1 MADYF
6 EIRAD
11 YNQHTIT
18 IYQAYNDAIADVA
31 VRDGR
36 FGAPFSFNRMT
47 WIKPSF
53 MWMMERSN
61 WGLKKDQQH
70 ILAIRIKRTFF
81 DTLLEQAVL
90 TTPEA
95 HVYPHDAG
103 IWETLFAQANVY
115 VQWDPE
121 RSING
126 KKLEHRSLQLGI
138 SRNLIS
144 QFNED
149 AIVAID
155 DLTPLVRKCHNLLI
169 NGKTTQAKSFLPPE
183 KIYPVSA
190 AARKALGMKNS

>member
-18 IYQAYNDAIADVA
+18 VYQAYNDAIADVA

-90 TTPEA
+90 TTPKA
-95 HVYPHDAG
+95 HVYPHAG

-126 KKLEHRSLQLGI
+126 KKLEH
-138 SRNLIS
+138 
-144 QFNED
+144 
-149 AIVAID
+149 
-155 DLTPLVRKCHNLLI
+155 
-169 NGKTTQAKSFLPPE
+169 
-183 KIYPVSA
+183 
-190 AARKALGMKNS
+190 

>member
-81 DTLLEQAVL
+81 DTLLEQARS
-90 TTPEA
+90 E
-95 HVYPHDAG
+95 
-103 IWETLFAQANVY
+103 
-115 VQWDPE
+115 E
-121 RSING
+121 RRVG
-126 KKLEHRSLQLGI
+126 KECSEPCRSRW
-138 SRNLIS
+138 S
-144 QFNED
+144 
-149 AIVAID
+149 
-155 DLTPLVRKCHNLLI
+155 PYH
-169 NGKTTQAKSFLPPE
+169 
-183 KIYPVSA
+183 
-190 AARKALGMKNS
+190 

>member
-70 ILAIRIKRTFF
+70 ILAIRIKRILLYTFL
-81 DTLLEQAVL
+81 DQAVL
-90 TTPEA
+90 TSAEA
-95 HVYPHDAG
+95 HVFLDA
-103 IWETLFAQANVY
+103 
-115 VQWDPE
+115 
-121 RSING
+121 
-126 KKLEHRSLQLGI
+126 
-138 SRNLIS
+138 
-144 QFNED
+144 
-149 AIVAID
+149 
-155 DLTPLVRKCHNLLI
+155 
-169 NGKTTQAKSFLPPE
+169 
-183 KIYPVSA
+183 
-190 AARKALGMKNS
+190 

>member
-61 WGLKKDQQH
+61 WGLKKDQQR

-90 TTPEA
+90 TMPEA
-95 HVYPHDAG
+95 HVYPHAG

>member
-18 IYQAYNDAIADVA
+18 VYQAYNDAIADVA

-61 WGLKKDQQH
+61 WGLKKDQQR

-95 HVYPHDAG
+95 YVYPHAG
-103 IWETLFAQANVY
+103 VWETLFAQANVY

-190 AARKALGMKNS
+190 TARKAWGMKNS

>member
-18 IYQAYNDAIADVA
+18 VYQAYNDAIADVA

-90 TTPEA
+90 TTPKA
-95 HVYPHDAG
+95 HVYPHAG

-155 DLTPLVRKCHNLLI
+155 DMTPLVRKCHNLLI

>member
-18 IYQAYNDAIADVA
+18 VYQAYNDAIADVA

-90 TTPEA
+90 TTPKA
-95 HVYPHDAG
+95 HVYPHAG

-155 DLTPLVRKCHNLLI
+155 DLTPLVRKSHNLLI

>member
-18 IYQAYNDAIADVA
+18 VYQAYNDAIADVA

-90 TTPEA
+90 TTPKA
-95 HVYPHDAG
+95 HVYPHAG

>member
-18 IYQAYNDAIADVA
+18 VYQAYNDAIADVA
-31 VRDGR
+31 IRDGR

-61 WGLKKDQQH
+61 WGLKKDQQR

-81 DTLLEQAVL
+81 DALLEQAVL
-90 TTPEA
+90 TTPEV
-95 HVYPHDAG
+95 HVYPRVG
-103 IWETLFAQANVY
+103 IWEALFAQANVY

-126 KKLEHRSLQLGI
+126 KKLEHRSLQVGI

-149 AIVAID
+149 AMVAID

-190 AARKALGMKNS
+190 VARKALGMKNS

>member
-18 IYQAYNDAIADVA
+18 VYQAYNDAIADVA
-31 VRDGR
+31 VRNGR

-90 TTPEA
+90 TTPKA
-95 HVYPHDAG
+95 HVYPHAG

>member
-1 MADYF
+1 
-6 EIRAD
+6 
-11 YNQHTIT
+11 
-18 IYQAYNDAIADVA
+18 
-31 VRDGR
+31 
-36 FGAPFSFNRMT
+36 FSFNRMT

-53 MWMMERSN
+53 MWMMERSY
-61 WGLKKDQQH
+61 WGLKKDQPH

-95 HVYPHDAG
+95 HVYPHAG

>member
-18 IYQAYNDAIADVA
+18 VYQAYNDAIADVA

-36 FGAPFSFNRMT
+36 FGASFSFNRMT

-90 TTPEA
+90 TTPKA
-95 HVYPHDAG
+95 HVYPHAG

>member
-95 HVYPHDAG
+95 HVYPHAGIAG

-190 AARKALGMKNS
+190 

>member
-18 IYQAYNDAIADVA
+18 VYQAYNDAIADVA

-36 FGAPFSFNRMT
+36 FDAPFSFNRMT

-61 WGLKKDQQH
+61 WGLKKDQQR

-90 TTPEA
+90 TTRKPMSTHMQE
-95 HVYPHDAG
+95 
-103 IWETLFAQANVY
+103 F
-115 VQWDPE
+115 
-121 RSING
+121 G
-126 KKLEHRSLQLGI
+126 KRYL
-138 SRNLIS
+138 
-144 QFNED
+144 
-149 AIVAID
+149 
-155 DLTPLVRKCHNLLI
+155 RKQMYMFS
-169 NGKTTQAKSFLPPE
+169 GTQN
-183 KIYPVSA
+183 A
-190 AARKALGMKNS
+190 A

>member
-18 IYQAYNDAIADVA
+18 VYQAYNDAIADVA

-36 FGAPFSFNRMT
+36 FGASFSFNRMT

-95 HVYPHDAG
+95 HVYPHAG
-103 IWETLFAQANVY
+103 IWATLFAQANVY

>member
-18 IYQAYNDAIADVA
+18 VYQAYNDAIADVA

-90 TTPEA
+90 TTPKA
-95 HVYPHDAG
+95 HVYPHAG

-138 SRNLIS
+138 SLNLIS

>member
-18 IYQAYNDAIADVA
+18 VYQAYNDAIADVA

-61 WGLKKDQQH
+61 WGLKKDQQR

-90 TTPEA
+90 ATPEA
-95 HVYPHDAG
+95 HVYPHAG
-103 IWETLFAQANVY
+103 VWETLFAQANVY

>member
-18 IYQAYNDAIADVA
+18 VYQAYNDAIADVA

-36 FGAPFSFNRMT
+36 FGASFSFNRMT

-81 DTLLEQAVL
+81 DTLLEH
-90 TTPEA
+90 TPEA
-95 HVYPHDAG
+95 HVYPHAG

>member
-1 MADYF
+1 M
-6 EIRAD
+6 
-11 YNQHTIT
+11 
-18 IYQAYNDAIADVA
+18 
-31 VRDGR
+31 
-36 FGAPFSFNRMT
+36 
-47 WIKPSF
+47 
-53 MWMMERSN
+53 
-61 WGLKKDQQH
+61 
-70 ILAIRIKRTFF
+70 
-81 DTLLEQAVL
+81 L

-95 HVYPHDAG
+95 HVYPHAG

-183 KIYPVSA
+183 KFTLLVQL
-190 AARKALGMKNS
+190 RERLWE

>member
-6 EIRAD
+6 EIRAN

-18 IYQAYNDAIADVA
+18 VYQAYNDTIANVA

-61 WGLKKDQQH
+61 WGLKKDQQR
-70 ILAIRIKRTFF
+70 ILAVRIKRTFF
-81 DTLLEQAVL
+81 DALLEQAVL

-95 HVYPHDAG
+95 HVYPHAG
-103 IWETLFAQANVY
+103 IWEELFTQANVY

-169 NGKTTQAKSFLPPE
+169 NGKITQAKSFLPSE
-183 KIYPVSA
+183 KIYPVSV

>member
-18 IYQAYNDAIADVA
+18 VYQAYNDAIADVA

-61 WGLKKDQQH
+61 WGLKKDQQR

-95 HVYPHDAG
+95 HVYPHSG

>member
-18 IYQAYNDAIADVA
+18 VYQAYNDAIANVA

-61 WGLKKDQQH
+61 WGLKKDQQRV
-70 ILAIRIKRTFF
+70 LAIRIKRTFF

-95 HVYPHDAG
+95 HVYPYAG

-138 SRNLIS
+138 SRNLIC

-169 NGKTTQAKSFLPPE
+169 NGKTTQTKSFLPSE

-190 AARKALGMKNS
+190 AARKALGMKNY

>member
-18 IYQAYNDAIADVA
+18 VYQAYNDAIADVA

-36 FGAPFSFNRMT
+36 FDAPFSFNRMT

-61 WGLKKDQQH
+61 WGLKKDQQR

-95 HVYPHDAG
+95 HVYPHAG
-103 IWETLFAQANVY
+103 VWETLFAQANVY

-126 KKLEHRSLQLGI
+126 KQLEHRSLQLGI

>member
-18 IYQAYNDAIADVA
+18 VYQAYNDAIADVA

-61 WGLKKDQQH
+61 WGLKKDQQR

-90 TTPEA
+90 TMPEA
-95 HVYPHDAG
+95 HVYPHAG

>member
-61 WGLKKDQQH
+61 WGLKK
-70 ILAIRIKRTFF
+70 RS
-81 DTLLEQAVL
+81 
-90 TTPEA
+90 TT
-95 HVYPHDAG
+95 H
-103 IWETLFAQANVY
+103 
-115 VQWDPE
+115 
-121 RSING
+121 
-126 KKLEHRSLQLGI
+126 
-138 SRNLIS
+138 SRNPN
-144 QFNED
+144 Q
-149 AIVAID
+149 
-155 DLTPLVRKCHNLLI
+155 THLL
-169 NGKTTQAKSFLPPE
+169 
-183 KIYPVSA
+183 
-190 AARKALGMKNS
+190 

>member
-18 IYQAYNDAIADVA
+18 VYQAYNDAIADVA

-61 WGLKKDQQH
+61 WGLKKDQQR

-95 HVYPHDAG
+95 HVYPHAG

-169 NGKTTQAKSFLPPE
+169 NGKTTQAKSFLQPE

>member
-36 FGAPFSFNRMT
+36 FGASFSFNRMT
-47 WIKPSF
+47 WIKPSY

-95 HVYPHDAG
+95 HVYPQAG

>member
-18 IYQAYNDAIADVA
+18 VYQAYNDAIADVA

-70 ILAIRIKRTFF
+70 ILAIRIKCTFF

-90 TTPEA
+90 TTPKA
-95 HVYPHDAG
+95 HVYPHAG

>member
-90 TTPEA
+90 TTPES
-95 HVYPHDAG
+95 HVYPHAG

>member
-90 TTPEA
+90 TTPKA
-95 HVYPHDAG
+95 HVYPHAG

>member
-18 IYQAYNDAIADVA
+18 VYQAYNDAIADVA
-31 VRDGR
+31 VRNGR

-61 WGLKKDQQH
+61 WGLKKDQQR

-81 DTLLEQAVL
+81 DTLLEQSVL

-95 HVYPHDAG
+95 HVHPHAG

>member
-18 IYQAYNDAIADVA
+18 VYQAYNDAIADVA

-36 FGAPFSFNRMT
+36 FGASFSFNRMT

-95 HVYPHDAG
+95 HVYPHAG
-103 IWETLFAQANVY
+103 IWKTLFAQANVY

>member
-18 IYQAYNDAIADVA
+18 VYQAYNDAIADVA

-81 DTLLEQAVL
+81 DTLLKQAVL
-90 TTPEA
+90 TTPKA
-95 HVYPHDAG
+95 HVYPHAG

>member
-95 HVYPHDAG
+95 YVYPHAG